1 MLTQDCMVTVL
12 AQPSK
17 SNSDVLGPWPEPH
30 GEGKAASEQSGSV
43 TQRRIMCSGETD
55 RTELI
60 FCGAL
65 FCGNSFTTITLLEP
79 QTYVYLYFWAIEMV
93 TKNKNQFYV
102 IH

>member
-1 MLTQDCMVTVL
+1 
-12 AQPSK
+12 
-17 SNSDVLGPWPEPH
+17 
-30 GEGKAASEQSGSV
+30 
-43 TQRRIMCSGETD
+43 MCSGETD

-79 QTYVYLYFWAIEMV
+79 QTYVYLYFWALEMV

>member
-30 GEGKAASEQSGSV
+30 GEGKAAPVQSGSV
-43 TQRRIMCSGETD
+43 TQRRIICSGETD
-55 RTELI
+55 LTELI

-79 QTYVYLYFWAIEMV
+79 QTYVYLYFWALEMV